1 MRPSRSRDERF
12 SGRIAGFG
20 TSAGMRVVIGM
31 WHHSPLGAF
40 ADVML
45 EDATG
50 HRMLLAPREDVADYI
65 AATYTFDEVRVLPVR
80 SRRIEGGLEVV
91 AGGSGASPGE
101 PGAAGGPGASGPLF
115 HARLRIGAVTALG
128 RLLRSVPRP
137 LATDPRWLAALDPL
151 ASRLMPGVHTAGTAG
166 GGRREYYGVTALR
179 EIAWAEAAFDGR
191 HLGAFAALDPPVR
204 FGFGSAP
211 RDPQLADV
219 VTTIRSAGPPPAR

>member
-1 MRPSRSRDERF
+1 MRGSRSRDERF

-20 TSAGMRVVIGM
+20 TSEGMRVVIGM
-31 WHHSPLGAF
+31 WHDSPLGAF

-45 EDATG
+45 EDVAG
-50 HRMLLAPREDVADYI
+50 HRMLLAPRDDVADYI

-91 AGGSGASPGE
+91 AGGSGASAPF
-101 PGAAGGPGASGPLF
+101 F

-219 VTTIRSAGPPPAR
+219 VTTIRSADPPPAR

>member
-1 MRPSRSRDERF
+1 MRPTLATRRDERF

-31 WHHSPLGAF
+31 WHDSPLGAF

-45 EDATG
+45 EDADG
-50 HRMLLAPREDVADYI
+50 HRMLLAPREEVADYI

-91 AGGSGASPGE
+91 AGRDDPAGE
-101 PGAAGGPGASGPLF
+101 PGASGPLF
-115 HARLRIGAVTALG
+115 HARLRIGAVTGLG

-151 ASRLMPGVHTAGTAG
+151 ASRLMPGVRTAGTAG
-166 GGRREYYGVTALR
+166 GGRREFYGVTALR
-179 EIAWAEAAFDGR
+179 EIAWAEASFEGLS
-191 HLGAFAALDPPVR
+191 LGAFAALDPPVR

-211 RDPQLADV
+211 REPQLADV
-219 VTTIRSAGPPPAR
+219 VTTIRSAGPLPAR